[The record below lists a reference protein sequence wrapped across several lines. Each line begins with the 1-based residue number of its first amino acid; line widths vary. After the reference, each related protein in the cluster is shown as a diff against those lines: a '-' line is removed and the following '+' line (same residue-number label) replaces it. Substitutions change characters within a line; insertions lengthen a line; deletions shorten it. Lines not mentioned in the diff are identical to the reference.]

1 MTGTLAHIYRHPI
14 KAHGREALAS
24 VVLSAGACLP
34 WDRRWAVAHEAAR
47 ISPGWN
53 ECNSFLRGVKS
64 PQLMAMEARFDEENQ
79 RVHLSHPLIGALDI
93 SPDDPTDAS
102 RLIEWVRP
110 LIPDN
115 RAQPVQVVRFDGG
128 MTDNPLPTVSILS
141 LASLADLSARMGM
154 DLSLHR
160 FRGNFWIEGAEAW
173 TEFDWIGKRLTC
185 GSAVLEVTEAIGR
198 CRATCVNP
206 ATGAV
211 EGETL
216 AALSSAFGHTNFGIF
231 AKVIQGGQVALG
243 DRWSLT

>member
-1 MTGTLAHIYRHPI
+1 MTDRLAHIYRHPI

-53 ECNSFLRGVKS
+53 NCNSFLRGVKS
-64 PQLMAMEARFDEENQ
+64 PQLMAMEARFDEYLQ
-79 RVHLSHPLIGALDI
+79 QVHLSHPQLGELAVN
-93 SPDDPTDAS
+93 PDLPQDAQ
-102 RLIEWVRP
+102 RLIDWVRP
-110 LIPDN
+110 LIPAE
-115 RAQPVQVVRFDGG
+115 RAQPVKVVRHDGG
-128 MTDNPLPTVSILS
+128 MTDSDYPTVSILS

-154 DLSLHR
+154 DLSIHR
-160 FRGNFWIEGAEAW
+160 WRGNLWIEGAPAW
-173 TEFDWIGKRLTC
+173 EEFSWIGRRLQI
-185 GSAVLEVTEAIGR
+185 GEAVLEVTERIGR

-206 ATGAV
+206 ATGQV

-216 AALSSAFGHTNFGIF
+216 AALSSTFGHTDFGIF
-231 AKVIQGGQVALG
+231 AKVIQGGKLALG